1 MMLDERKEYNHL
13 HMLWDNAHFK
23 GSPTYFVRKALL
35 KKELHKILK
44 NKSYSVFDVGCGTG
58 GYIRVFE
65 KLTED
70 YVGIDLSDFAISR
83 LKEKYPNFSFYQES
97 IYTFKSKK
105 KFYLVFLSEVL
116 EHLDYEVKALK
127 NIRKILS
134 ANGILLL
141 SVPFDDN
148 LWSYSDEI
156 ARHRRRYSK
165 DYLRR
170 ILLKSGFENIRI
182 YCYGFPLLRCY
193 WIITKRFRRSIT
205 NKLSKKNGKKSTLG
219 TLLYSA
225 ISKVFLL
232 DTLFLNTNK
241 GIGLIAICKKK
252 HESERIS
259 K

>member
-1 MMLDERKEYNHL
+1 MMLDERKEYDNL
-13 HMLWDNAHFK
+13 HRLWDNAHFK
-23 GSPTYFVRKALL
+23 GSPTYFVRKTLL

-44 NKSYSVFDVGCGTG
+44 NKSCSVFDIGCGTG
-58 GYIRVFE
+58 DYIKVFE

-70 YVGIDLSDFAISR
+70 YIGIDLSAFAINR
-83 LKEKYPNFSFYQES
+83 LKEKYPDFNFYQES
-97 IYTFKSKK
+97 VYAFKSKK

-116 EHLDYEVKALK
+116 EHLDYEIKALK

-134 ANGILLL
+134 ADGILLL
-141 SVPFDDN
+141 SVPFDKN

-165 DYLRR
+165 DYLKRV
-170 ILLKSGFENIRI
+170 LLKSGFENIRI

-193 WIITKRFRRSIT
+193 WIITKRFRKSIT
-205 NKLSKKNGKKSTLG
+205 DKLSITNGKKSTLS

-225 ISKVFLL
+225 ISKIFLL
-232 DTLFLNTNK
+232 DALFLNTNK
-241 GIGLIAICKKK
+241 GVGLIAICKKK
-252 HESERIS
+252 NENEKIS